1 VVSGAYRD
9 LFIAI
14 AGAAGALTGLLF
26 VALSVA
32 PRPRTGQSQD
42 VIRQVRAAAALL
54 AFTNAL
60 AVSLFGLVPHNE
72 IGYPAA
78 VFGVIGVL
86 FTLGGVR
93 SILADP
99 VARTQVRGQFGLVV
113 LLLAAFG
120 VEVVVGFISITR
132 PHGTVAIDVIGNVLA
147 GSLLIGIARSWELV
161 GDRDY
166 VLPPPSSHSP
176 GTSATSGAPWPVRPM
191 SPRTTPAVR
200 ASPRPRLA
208 PLLVPRLAPLPLRPQ
223 PVLVPRAARRSAPL
237 RGDDRPPRAGNVT
250 PTGFRTSVRMSVVFR
265 RAVTVRGQRRSRP
278 GRRSIAEFRAQK

>member
-32 PRPRTGQSQD
+32 PRPRTGQRQD

-60 AVSLFGLVPHNE
+60 AVSLFGLVPNNE

-78 VFGVIGVL
+78 VFGLIGVL
-86 FTLGGVR
+86 FILGGVR

-99 VARTQVRGQFGLVV
+99 VARTQVRGQIGLVV

-120 VEVVVGFISITR
+120 VEVVAGVISIAR

-166 VLPPPSSHSP
+166 GITSSLLALAGHERHLGGAVAGPADVPPDDP
-176 GTSATSGAPWPVRPM
+176 GGAGEPAAPAGPAAPGAPAG
-191 SPRTTPAVR
+191 PA
-200 ASPRPRLA
+200 A
-208 PLLVPRLAPLPLRPQ
+208 P
-223 PVLVPRAARRSAPL
+223 
-237 RGDDRPPRAGNVT
+237 AG
-250 PTGFRTSVRMSVVFR
+250 PTGPGVPGGP
-265 RAVTVRGQRRSRP
+265 AERP
-278 GRRSIAEFRAQK
+278 APGE